1 MQILYECLVCTREA
15 DIIEMIRSFKDKET
29 EKVFQGRFSKRIPP
43 SIAKTA
49 LRKLMAINAAESLYK
64 LKAVPAN
71 RLEKL
76 WGIGKGSG
84 AFASTING
92 ELPSNRLTAGKT
104 MKTFTLSIITK
115 RRKTWTES
123 KYQK

>member
-1 MQILYECLVCTREA
+1 MQILYECLVCTREVG
-15 DIIEMIRSFKDKET
+15 IIEMIRSFKDKET
-29 EKVFQGRFSKRIPP
+29 EKIFQGRFSKRIPP

-76 WGIGKGSG
+76 WGDREGFWSIRINDQWRIAFRPIDDGKNYEYVH
-84 AFASTING
+84 IVD
-92 ELPSNRLTAGKT
+92 
-104 MKTFTLSIITK
+104 
-115 RRKTWTES
+115 
-123 KYQK
+123 YH